1 MSYEE
6 IVASDQRLVLLQVL
20 EENVDY
26 AHNETVLQRALEAM
40 GHSISSDRLRTELA
54 WLSEQGLI
62 TVENLAGLQVAKLT
76 NRGEDVALGHARV
89 PGSAR
94 PRPGG

>member
-89 PGSAR
+89 PGIAR